1 MKKIIKLKL
10 KLSAC
15 FIFVKHILNQYTQQS
30 TIFTVM
36 LIYLNVG
43 KIGDS
48 HIPWYYTEK
57 GGGGCQMW
65 LGREGHGSDNIQ
77 QIWVVEIVLRKPK
90 TRTPGSPDRMRK

>member
-48 HIPWYYTEK
+48 HIPWYYTEN
-57 GGGGCQMW
+57 GGGDAKCGW
-65 LGREGHGSDNIQ
+65 GGRGTGLIIFNKYG
-77 QIWVVEIVLRKPK
+77 LLK
-90 TRTPGSPDRMRK
+90 